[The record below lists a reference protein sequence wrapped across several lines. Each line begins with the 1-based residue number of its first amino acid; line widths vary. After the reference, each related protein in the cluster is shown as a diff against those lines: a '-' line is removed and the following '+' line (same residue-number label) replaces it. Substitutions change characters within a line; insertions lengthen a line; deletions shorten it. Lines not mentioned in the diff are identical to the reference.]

1 MFHVFTSS
9 YWIETDSLHV
19 AYFMN
24 YIRRDNCFPN
34 CGTHTTTS
42 ILTTVY
48 WHAALIE
55 KIEVQESI
63 QFVKIKEKP

>member
-1 MFHVFTSS
+1 
-9 YWIETDSLHV
+9 
-19 AYFMN
+19 MN